1 MNTQRIPLAGV
12 IGQPINQSKS
22 PQLHG
27 HWLKRYGIN
36 GHYIPMEVSSVDL
49 PHVLN
54 NLPKMGFRGINV
66 TIPHKEAVLDM
77 ADVISDRAALIGAA
91 NTLTFQS
98 DGKLHADNT
107 DGYGFT
113 ANLKQEA
120 PDWAPKSGPAL
131 VLGAGGA
138 ARAIVAAL
146 LHEKVPE
153 IFLSNRT
160 RARADALKAHFGGK
174 ITVVDWTQ
182 AASHLDEIGT
192 LVNTTALGM
201 SGKEEL
207 KLNLERLTPKTL
219 VTDIVYTPLVTPLLA
234 AARVIGC
241 PTVDG
246 LGMLLHQATPGFER
260 WFGQVPK
267 VDAELRRALL
277 T

>member
-1 MNTQRIPLAGV
+1 MTSEAILLAGV
-12 IGQPINQSKS
+12 IGHPITQSKS
-22 PQLHG
+22 PTLHG

-36 GHYIPMEVSSVDL
+36 GHYIPMDVSSVNL

-54 NLPKMGFRGINV
+54 NLPKMGFRGVNI
-66 TIPHKEAVLDM
+66 TLPHKESVLEL

-107 DGYGFT
+107 DGIGFI

-120 PDWAPKSGPAL
+120 PGWDPKAGPAL

-138 ARAIVAAL
+138 SRAIVAAL

-153 IFLSNRT
+153 IILTNRT

-174 ITVVDWTQ
+174 IKVVDWTQ
-182 AASHLDEIGT
+182 AASYLSEATT

-201 SGKEEL
+201 TGKEDL
-207 KLNLERLTPKTL
+207 KLNLDALTPKTL
-219 VTDIVYTPLVTPLLA
+219 VTDIVYNPMITPLLA
-234 AARVIGC
+234 NAQERGC
-241 PTVDG
+241 YTVDG
-246 LGMLLHQATPGFER
+246 LGMLLHQAVPGFER
-260 WFGQVPK
+260 WFGRAPQ
-267 VDAELRRALL
+267 VDAELRRAVLG
-277 T
+277 

>member
-1 MNTQRIPLAGV
+1 MTTSIPLAGV
-12 IGQPINQSKS
+12 IGQPIAQSKS

-54 NLPKMGFRGINV
+54 NLPKMGFRGVNV
-66 TIPHKEAVLDM
+66 TIPHKEAVLDL

-107 DGYGFT
+107 DGFGFIS
-113 ANLKQEA
+113 NLRQEA
-120 PDWAPKSGPAL
+120 PDWDPKAGPAV

-146 LHEKVPE
+146 LHEQVPQ
-153 IFLSNRT
+153 IYLANRT

-174 ITVVDWTQ
+174 VQVVDWTQ
-182 AASHLDEIGT
+182 AGSVLDEAAT

-201 SGKEEL
+201 TGKEDLEL
-207 KLNLERLTPKTL
+207 SLAALSSKTL
-219 VTDIVYTPLVTPLLA
+219 VTDIVYNPLVTPLLA
-234 AARVIGC
+234 SAAEIGC

-246 LGMLLHQATPGFER
+246 LGMLLHQAVPGFER
-260 WFGQVPK
+260 WFGKAPE